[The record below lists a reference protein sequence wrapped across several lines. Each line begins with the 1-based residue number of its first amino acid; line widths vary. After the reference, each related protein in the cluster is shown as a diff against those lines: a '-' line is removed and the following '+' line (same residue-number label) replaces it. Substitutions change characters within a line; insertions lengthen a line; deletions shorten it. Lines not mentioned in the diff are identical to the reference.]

1 MRTLDRYI
9 GRTFLAACL
18 LILAVLAVLL
28 SLFELIAQLEDV
40 GRGGYG
46 LGSALGY
53 VLCTL
58 PGRLLDLLPVA
69 TLLGGIV
76 ALGLLN
82 DRGEIVAM
90 EAAGVSRARTGAAV
104 LGASLLLMVVA
115 ALLAEL
121 VVPGLEARARRL
133 QAAGIAADEGVTLTG
148 EGFWMRRGRTYIHAG
163 RMLGT
168 GVAADLDLFTFDGEN
183 RLQSAIRARRAV
195 LEADGRW
202 LLHDVE
208 ERRVAEGAIT
218 VHRAAS
224 QPMGEFLRVDQV
236 GLLGLPPASLSTPD
250 LLRSIE
256 ALEQSGQNADR
267 YAIALWR
274 KLGMPLGTGAMAL
287 LALSFVFGPTRGV
300 GAGSRV
306 ALGTFVGIVLY
317 FFDQMSIQWGLLLN
331 LSPALTALAPFVLIG
346 AVAGLR
352 LRRIG

>member
-1 MRTLDRYI
+1 M
-9 GRTFLAACL
+9 
-18 LILAVLAVLL
+18 
-28 SLFELIAQLEDV
+28 
-40 GRGGYG
+40 
-46 LGSALGY
+46 
-53 VLCTL
+53 
-58 PGRLLDLLPVA
+58 
-69 TLLGGIV
+69 
-76 ALGLLN
+76 
-82 DRGEIVAM
+82 
-90 EAAGVSRARTGAAV
+90 
-104 LGASLLLMVVA
+104 
-115 ALLAEL
+115 
-121 VVPGLEARARRL
+121 
-133 QAAGIAADEGVTLTG
+133 
-148 EGFWMRRGRTYIHAG
+148 
-163 RMLGT
+163 
-168 GVAADLDLFTFDGEN
+168 
-183 RLQSAIRARRAV
+183 
-195 LEADGRW
+195 
-202 LLHDVE
+202 
-208 ERRVAEGAIT
+208 AEGAIT

-331 LSPALTALAPFVLIG
+331 LSPVLTALAPFVLIG

>member
-218 VHRAAS
+218 VNRAAS

-300 GAGSRV
+300 GAGYRV